1 MKRRGPAIL
10 ALSAAVGVLFALGS
24 VGRAAASHAEAD
36 FSLTAQPVAD
46 GEWLLEARLRDRSSG
61 AIGLQL
67 VRFSATVEFLGTRR
81 VLLGTVETDTSGT
94 ARLTYRPTW
103 SGLQRIVARA
113 SFDDGT
119 AASNEAVLEI
129 DDAVSPLAP
138 LPARL
143 TVVGSWAGPV
153 AATVALSVWGLLALV
168 LLRVVF
174 GISRAPAVTATGRR
188 PERQGRFGRRPLG
201 RSGSSMREDRP

>member
-10 ALSAAVGVLFALGS
+10 AVWAAVGVLLALVS
-24 VGRAAASHAEAD
+24 VRPAAASHAEAD

-46 GEWLLEARLRDRSSG
+46 GGWLLEARLRNRSSG
-61 AIGLQL
+61 ALGLQL
-67 VRFSATVEFLGTRR
+67 VRFSATVEFLGTRP

-103 SGLQRIVARA
+103 SGLQRIVART

-119 AASNEAVLEI
+119 AVSNEALLEVA
-129 DDAVSPLAP
+129 DAVSPLARP
-138 LPARL
+138 SERL

-153 AATVALSVWGLLALV
+153 AAAVALSVWGLLALV
-168 LLRVVF
+168 LVRVVV
-174 GISRAPAVTATGRR
+174 GVSRATAVARR
-188 PERQGRFGRRPLG
+188 NGWSERQGRSAKRLLG
-201 RSGSSMREDRP
+201 R